1 MMIITGCY
9 NSTVCNVGS
18 NLNTYQCGIDY
29 IKLSTLMQGNILK
42 MKRTEENLNECDL
55 QDILSEKPIVQ
66 NHVYI
71 LSFL

>member
-1 MMIITGCY
+1 
-9 NSTVCNVGS
+9 
-18 NLNTYQCGIDY
+18 
-29 IKLSTLMQGNILK
+29 MQGNILK
-42 MKRTEENLNECDL
+42 MKRTEENLYECDL